1 MDAQKTGAFIAAIRK
16 EKGLTQAELAE
27 MLFVSDK
34 TVSKWERGAGFPDVK
49 NWEPLAAAL
58 DISLVELMQAER
70 KTETVMNVAKVEN
83 LLTDAL
89 QLQSTTG
96 TIRKAVSYGIAGL
109 FAVISCFLLF
119 LLMQNGAIVLH
130 SVFSLLF
137 GLIAWFI
144 PIWKLLRRDYHHPG
158 LSVLASMTAALLSL
172 ITQFLQISSNVA
184 EGDWAAIEDTIRALV
199 MVVILF
205 CCVTILLNSILLI
218 LKKNRTSTSCRDGL

>member
-49 NWEPLAAAL
+49 NWEPLATAL

-109 FAVISCFLLF
+109 FTVISCFLLF

-158 LSVLASMTAALLSL
+158 LSVLASMTAALFSL

-205 CCVTILLNSILLI
+205 CCVTILLNGILLI

>member
-1 MDAQKTGAFIAAIRK
+1 MDAQKTGAFIATIRK

-70 KTETVMNVAKVEN
+70 KTETVMNVAKVEH

-89 QLQSTTG
+89 QLQSNVG
-96 TIRKAVSYGIAGL
+96 TIRKAVSYSIAGL
-109 FAVISCFLLF
+109 FAVISFFLLF
-119 LLMQNGAIVLH
+119 LLIQNGAIVVY
-130 SVFSLLF
+130 SVLSLLL

-144 PIWKLLRRDYHHPG
+144 PVWKLLRRDYHHLS

-172 ITQFLQISSNVA
+172 ITQFVQISSNVA

-199 MVVILF
+199 MAVVF
-205 CCVTILLNSILLI
+205 FSCATVLLNSILI
-218 LKKNRTSTSCRDGL
+218 SLKRNRTTTSRKGGL